1 MRYLKHF
8 CSEKHASI
16 RVIVVTTALK
26 TYREYAPQE
35 VPLRDDLDGRLI
47 RWELKR
53 QQGQVLPLAYL
64 TLSCNHSAMSRPL
77 RIEFPGAVYHVTS
90 RGDRREAI
98 FDDDQDRHAF
108 LSVIAQATERFDA
121 AILAYCL
128 MDNHY
133 HLVIHTRR
141 GNLSRFMQQL
151 NGVYTQIYNRRHS
164 KVGHLFQGRFKG
176 ILVDESA
183 YLLEVCRYVDLN
195 PVRARMVRDPANWR
209 WSSYNAHIGAHIDA
223 HIDAQT
229 GKSIS
234 PAWLDT
240 PAVHGYLLGR
250 DAATPADR
258 RRAGSRYA
266 ALVAAGKGAKLWDEA
281 LTQQI
286 YLGDA
291 GFIERMQALM
301 EKDSSSAK
309 DIPRAQRATQ
319 AKPIDYYLKRNKDR
333 DAGIR
338 DAVTKGQHS
347 MTDVGKVLGLT
358 VSRISRIVKAGT
370 NYVGKEARGKA

>member
-1 MRYLKHF
+1 M
-8 CSEKHASI
+8 
-16 RVIVVTTALK
+16 
-26 TYREYAPQE
+26 
-35 VPLRDDLDGRLI
+35 
-47 RWELKR
+47 
-53 QQGQVLPLAYL
+53 
-64 TLSCNHSAMSRPL
+64 
-77 RIEFPGAVYHVTS
+77 
-90 RGDRREAI
+90 
-98 FDDDQDRHAF
+98 
-108 LSVIAQATERFDA
+108 IAQASERFDA

-151 NGVYTQIYNRRHS
+151 NGVYTQAYNRRHR

-176 ILVDESA
+176 ILVDENA

-195 PVRARMVRDPANWR
+195 PVRARMVRDPGNWR
-209 WSSYNAHIGAHIDA
+209 WSSYNTH
-223 HIDAQT
+223 T
-229 GKSIS
+229 GNAIS

-258 RRAGSRYA
+258 RRAGLRYA
-266 ALVAAGKGAKLWDEA
+266 ALVAAGKGVKLWDEA
-281 LTQQI
+281 LAQQI

-291 GFIERMQALM
+291 EFIERMQALI
-301 EKDSSSAK
+301 EKDTGSAK
-309 DIPRAQRATQ
+309 DIPRAQRSAQ

-338 DAVTKGQHS
+338 EAITKGQHS
-347 MTDVGKVLGLT
+347 MTDVGKALGLT
-358 VSRISRIVKAGT
+358 VSRISRIVKAE
-370 NYVGKEARGKA
+370 NENVARGKA